1 MNPDGTESPDAVDLL
16 LKVGI
21 FFCFVVFAIC
31 LWVIRRQRDKEKR
44 AGSEELKPPKL
55 PKG

>member
-1 MNPDGTESPDAVDLL
+1 MNPDGTESFDAVDLL

-21 FFCFVVFAIC
+21 FFCFVVFAVC

-44 AGSEELKPPKL
+44 LSGDGPEPPKL
-55 PKG
+55 SKG